1 MKQKPSEIIE
11 KAYRGMEDVGDFVPV
26 WTITAIL
33 DDLHARLQAIEDKQ
47 IEK

>member
-1 MKQKPSEIIE
+1 
-11 KAYRGMEDVGDFVPV
+11 MEDIEDFVP
-26 WTITAIL
+26 IGIIGDIL